1 MTTDSFLKSSPTS
14 SKFDM
19 NADPNLN
26 KIRHLIENFNIREF
40 YELAVG
46 GGERERKKI
55 TRKLTILIIRCILQ
69 KASDNSVL
77 N

>member
-1 MTTDSFLKSSPTS
+1 
-14 SKFDM
+14 M